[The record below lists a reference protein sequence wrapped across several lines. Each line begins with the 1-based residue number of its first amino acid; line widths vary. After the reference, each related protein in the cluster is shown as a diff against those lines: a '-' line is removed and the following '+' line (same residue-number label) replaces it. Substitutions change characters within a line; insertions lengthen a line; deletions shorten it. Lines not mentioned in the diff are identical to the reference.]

1 MSIFRFVL
9 LTLLVA
15 STASAQTASRLDRIE
30 TVPDARETMHAIRIA
45 PQALRLATA
54 EPFSLSPA
62 LSKNGSGDSLTNG
75 TLIGAIVGAVALGT
89 VGAVICKAFQEP
101 SDPSC
106 VGDSLRVAA
115 IGAGI
120 GAGVGIAVDAA
131 RQSGGVR
138 VRLSVKF

>member
-1 MSIFRFVL
+1 MSILRLVL
-9 LTLLVA
+9 VILSVA
-15 STASAQTASRLDRIE
+15 ATASAQTASRQDRIE
-30 TVPDARETMHAIRIA
+30 PVPALETIHSIRLEPGPFRMRTA
-45 PQALRLATA
+45 EAFRVSPPALR
-54 EPFSLSPA
+54 
-62 LSKNGSGDSLTNG
+62 NGSGDSLTNG

-131 RQSGGVR
+131 RSQYGGVR
-138 VRLSVKF
+138 VRMAVKF

>member
-1 MSIFRFVL
+1 MSVFRFVL
-9 LTLLVA
+9 LVLSVA
-15 STASAQTASRLDRIE
+15 ATASAQTAPRQGRME
-30 TVPDARETMHAIRIA
+30 TVPALETIQSIQLA
-45 PQALRLATA
+45 PEPFRLRTA
-54 EPFSLSPA
+54 EAFRISPA
-62 LSKNGSGDSLTNG
+62 PLANGSADSLTNG

-106 VGDSLRVAA
+106 TGDSLRIAA

-131 RQSGGVR
+131 RSQHGGVR
-138 VRLSVKF
+138 VRMSFKF

>member
-1 MSIFRFVL
+1 MSILRLVL
-9 LTLLVA
+9 LMLLVA
-15 STASAQTASRLDRIE
+15 TSASAQTASRPDRSE
-30 TVPDARETMHAIRIA
+30 TVPAFETMSSIRLQ
-45 PQALRLATA
+45 PQALRLVTA

-62 LSKNGSGDSLTNG
+62 LAKNGSGDSLTNG

-131 RQSGGVR
+131 RESRGVR